1 MNCFLMFCV
10 QLSVKTD
17 ARTVGAALAPTAV
30 LACMDS
36 QGHSAREV
44 RGGQDWGAYAFKVH
58 SVMLLTMSECVFAVL
73 RELFR

>member
-1 MNCFLMFCV
+1 MFCV
-10 QLSVKTD
+10 QLSVKMD
-17 ARTVGAALAPTAV
+17 ARTVGAALVPTAV

-58 SVMLLTMSECVFAVL
+58 SVML
-73 RELFR
+73 